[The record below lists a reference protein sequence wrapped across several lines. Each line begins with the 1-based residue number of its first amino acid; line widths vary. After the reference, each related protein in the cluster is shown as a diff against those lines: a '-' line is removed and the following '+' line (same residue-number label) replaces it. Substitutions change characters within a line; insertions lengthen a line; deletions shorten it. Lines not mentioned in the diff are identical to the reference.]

1 MGTTA
6 EKLAYL
12 EATKADIRAALVEKG
27 LDVPESMP
35 FRQYG
40 DLIRTMISA
49 PEKKALNDMTW
60 DEISEVSKMGLAKSY
75 FAVGD
80 TKSVTLSGTVG
91 NLAINQTLAVFILGI
106 DHNIDF
112 QDQGI
117 TFGCFKTAVSGGKN
131 ICLVDDR
138 YDTQVSNLS
147 DETQR
152 AFTYNISRDTNY
164 GWKRAKIRSQ
174 TLGSSQASD
183 FDATPDATANPK
195 EYTLMS
201 TFPEELRSVM
211 KPMHI
216 CTDNNGQGDETHMD
230 LSFTVDYLPLLS
242 SREITGGSEP
252 NTSANTYIKQYDYFK
267 NGNSK
272 TKYKHNS
279 ISTLAKY
286 WTRSPSNSDD
296 YATYVTTSGT
306 TGSSYA
312 NYSYG
317 LAPMFLI

>member
-27 LDVPESMP
+27 IDVPESTP

-49 PEKKALNDMTW
+49 PEKKALNNMTW

-80 TKSVTLSGTVG
+80 TKSVKVNGIVG
-91 NLAINQTLAVFILGI
+91 NLTINQTLAVFILGI

-138 YDTQVSNLS
+138 YDTYVSNLS
-147 DETQR
+147 DETRR
-152 AFTYNISRDTNY
+152 AFTYNISKDTNY
-164 GWKRAKIRSQ
+164 GWKGSKIRSE
-174 TLGSSQASD
+174 TLGSTQLGGQ
-183 FDATPDATANPK
+183 DATPDATATPK

-201 TFPEELRSVM
+201 TLPAELRNVM

-216 CTDNNGQGDETHMD
+216 CTDNDGRGGLYETD
-230 LSFTVDYLPLLS
+230 LSFTIDYLPLLS
-242 SREITGGSEP
+242 RREIDGENEP
-252 NTSANTYIKQYDYFK
+252 NTNANKYMKQYDYFK
-267 NGNSK
+267 YGNSK

-286 WTRSPSNSDD
+286 WTRSPSGLED
-296 YATYVTTSGT
+296 YAIYVTTSGT
-306 TGSSYA
+306 IGSNYT